1 MSNMKRLLE
10 EYPLNHIPRMVWEGE
25 LYPFR
30 KICSMDMINEASQG
44 IKLTTMPYACFSV
57 KLQEI
62 TFDAIQQALEKA
74 YLTMRANPAYLFC
87 SEDDRKLFVMKADP
101 RDPEEPAKEIA
112 QLVNQTTGK
121 LMHIV
126 TLPKLE
132 DGTLLFGFFTY

>member
-1 MSNMKRLLE
+1 MKRLIE
-10 EYPLNHIPRMVWEGE
+10 EME
-25 LYPFR
+25 
-30 KICSMDMINEASQG
+30 
-44 IKLTTMPYACFSV
+44 LTTLPYACFSA

-74 YLTMRANPAYLFC
+74 CVTMRADPAYLFC
-87 SEDDRKLFVMKADP
+87 SEDDRKLFVMKADL

-126 TLPKLE
+126 TLSELE